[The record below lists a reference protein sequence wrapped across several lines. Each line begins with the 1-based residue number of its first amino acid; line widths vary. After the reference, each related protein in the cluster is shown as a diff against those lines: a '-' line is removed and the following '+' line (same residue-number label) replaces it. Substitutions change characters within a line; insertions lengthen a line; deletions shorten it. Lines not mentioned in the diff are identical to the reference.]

1 VTLVK
6 KPRYVIEDICTGCNT
21 CVKYCPVQ
29 VPDPYN
35 QDLSNNKAIHIY
47 FEQAVPL
54 VTYVDP
60 DACLYLK
67 EDKCLICESVC
78 ENKAI
83 DFTQKPE
90 KVEVNVGAIVLAP
103 GYAPFDPAVRGDYG
117 YGRMQNVITSLDFE
131 RLTCSTG
138 PYRGEVLR
146 PSDGKPPKKIAWIQ
160 CVGSRQ
166 VIEGGNTYCSAVC
179 CTYTQKQ
186 AILANVHD
194 EEVECTIFHNDVRS
208 YGKDFERYYQRTAEI
223 PGVRFIRSYVSI
235 GREIP
240 ETKNVTIRYATPD
253 EGVKEEEFDLVV
265 LSVGLNPPADAVEI
279 KQKFGIDLEEH
290 GFCKTNLRNPMETT
304 RPGIFVSGAFQGP
317 LDIPESVFT
326 ASGSSA
332 LTRELL
338 RKRQGKLTKEKVY
351 PVEKDVAGEEPRIG
365 VFVCHCGANIGSVV
379 NVPSVVE
386 YVQTLPYV
394 VYAQEQLFSCATN
407 SAKEIT
413 DKIIEEKL
421 NRVVIAACSPLTL
434 EPLFRDTVREAGL
447 NQYFL
452 EMANIREHNSWVH
465 SKEKEEATEKAKDI
479 IRMSVARATH
489 LEPLQEIELPV
500 NKTAL
505 VVGGGIAGMTC
516 ALSIAKQGHD
526 VYLIEKE
533 PELGGMARRL
543 HFTLEGM
550 DVQAYL
556 KDLVAEVYRHPF
568 VHVITEATITDV
580 SGYIG
585 NFVTTVDSKGWVRK
599 IEHGAAILAIGA
611 DEYKP
616 TEYLYG
622 QDDRVVTYLELEEK
636 IAGQDEG
643 LKEVENV
650 VMIQCVGCR
659 NEDRNYCSRVCCGQA
674 VKNALKLKELNPK
687 ADVYI
692 LYRDMRTYGFREDAY
707 RMASEN
713 DVKFIRYEPETAP
726 EVKIVEEKGRKILR
740 VSVQDPILGQEL
752 AIDADVLALAA
763 AVVPASDSHEIAN
776 LFKVPLGPDGF
787 FKEAHVKLRPVDFA
801 TDGVFLCGTAHYPK
815 YIPEAINQAYGAAGR
830 VAVLLSHDIV
840 TVSGAVCEVEEKRCM
855 GCGACAEACTY
866 GAITLEGPKLGKKAV
881 VNPVLCKGCGLCN
894 AVCPTAAISLKHFN
908 NEEIFS
914 EIDAAVGKLV

>member
-1 VTLVK
+1 M
-6 KPRYVIEDICTGCNT
+6 R
-21 CVKYCPVQ
+21 YCPIE

-60 DACLYLK
+60 DACIYLT
-67 EDKCLICESVC
+67 EEKCLICQSVC

-83 DFTQKPE
+83 DFSQTPE
-90 KVEVNVGAIVLAP
+90 KVEINVGAVVLAA
-103 GYAPFDPAVRGDYG
+103 GFEPFDPSLRKDFG
-117 YGRMQNVITSLDFE
+117 YGVYENVVTSLDFE

-146 PSDGKPPKKIAWIQ
+146 PSDQKHPKKVAWIQ

-166 VIEGGNTYCSAVC
+166 VVEGGNTYCSTVC
-179 CTYTQKQ
+179 CTYAQKQ
-186 AILANVHD
+186 AILMKVHD
-194 EEVECTIFHNDVRS
+194 EDAECTIFHNDVRS
-208 YGKDFERYYQRTAEI
+208 YGKDFERYFQKTADL
-223 PGVRFIRSYVSI
+223 PGVRFIRSYVSV

-240 ETKNVTIRYATPD
+240 ETKNVTIRYSTPG

-265 LSVGLNPPADAVEI
+265 LSVGLDPPKDAEKLAD
-279 KQKFGIDLEEH
+279 KFGIELETH
-290 GFCKTNLRNPMETT
+290 SFCKTDPAVPIKTT
-304 RPGIFVSGAFQGP
+304 RPGVFVSGAFQGP
-317 LDIPESVFT
+317 IDIPESVFT
-326 ASGSSA
+326 ASGACSLA
-332 LTRELL
+332 GELL
-338 RKRQGKLTKEKVY
+338 KNRRSKLTVEKVY
-351 PVEKDVAGEEPRIG
+351 PVEMDVAEEEPRIG

-379 NVPSVVE
+379 DVPSVVD
-386 YVQTLPYV
+386 YCLTLPYV

-407 SAKEIT
+407 AAQEIT
-413 DKIIEEKL
+413 DMIKEKKL

-452 EMANIREHNSWVH
+452 EMANIREHDSWVH

-500 NKTAL
+500 NKNAL

-516 ALSIAKQGHD
+516 ALSIANQGHD

-533 PELGGMARRL
+533 SELGGMARKL
-543 HFTLEGM
+543 YFTVEGM

-556 KDLVAEVYRHPF
+556 DDLRQKVYRNPL
-568 VHVITEATITDV
+568 VHVITDATITGV

-585 NFVTTVDSKGWVRK
+585 NFVTTVESGGWKRE
-599 IEHGAAILAIGA
+599 IEHGATVIAIGA
-611 DEYKP
+611 DEYRP
-616 TEYLYG
+616 EEYHYG
-622 QDDRVVTYLELEEK
+622 ENDQVVTYLELEER
-636 IAGQDEG
+636 IAKGDETLEG
-643 LKEVENV
+643 IENL

-659 NEDRNYCSRVCCGQA
+659 NEDRNYCSRVCCSHA
-674 VKNALKLKELNPK
+674 VKNALKMKERHPET
-687 ADVYI
+687 DIYI
-692 LYRDMRTYGFREDAY
+692 LYRDMRTYGFKEDYYRE
-707 RMASEN
+707 ASER
-713 DVKFIRYEPETAP
+713 DVKFIRYEPESMPKVEA
-726 EVKIVEEKGRKILR
+726 VEEGGRKVLR
-740 VSVQDPILGQEL
+740 VAVTDPILGKEL
-752 AIDADVLALAA
+752 AIDADLLALAA
-763 AVVPASDSHEIAN
+763 AVMPSSESHKVAN
-776 LFKVPLGPDGF
+776 LYKVPLGPDGF

-815 YIPEAINQAYGAAGR
+815 HIEEAVNQAYGAAGR
-830 VAVLLSHDIV
+830 VLTLLSHDIV
-840 TVSGAVCEVEEKRCM
+840 TVSGAVCVVEDKRCM

-866 GAITLEGPKLGKKAV
+866 GAISLQGKGKRQKAV

-894 AVCPTAAISLKHFN
+894 AVCPTAAISLKHYN
-908 NEEIFS
+908 NEEIIS
-914 EIDAAVGKLV
+914 EIDAAV